1 MDKKQLLK
9 KLSEEL
15 SAEHVYDEYIKD
27 VSSLNT
33 DNVRLGIMG
42 QPNTAKTT
50 LINGL
55 LGTKLPVSNLPS
67 QTNYTIN
74 YGKVSEDS
82 LVQENKGTEI
92 VIDSDW
98 LKNHNLSILE
108 INNDIVP
115 DETSPMELCS
125 IISKCDVCIYL
136 INAQSALNRTD
147 LFILNNL
154 KDINMSTIL
163 VLSRLDLLSEEDQ
176 NEVYTYVKSNISE
189 FTITL

>member
-15 SAEHVYDEYIKD
+15 STEHVYDEYIKD

-92 VIDSDW
+92 V
-98 LKNHNLSILE
+98 
-108 INNDIVP
+108 
-115 DETSPMELCS
+115 
-125 IISKCDVCIYL
+125 
-136 INAQSALNRTD
+136 AL
-147 LFILNNL
+147 
-154 KDINMSTIL
+154 
-163 VLSRLDLLSEEDQ
+163 LSR
-176 NEVYTYVKSNISE
+176 
-189 FTITL
+189 

>member
-92 VIDSDW
+92 VVDSDW

-147 LFILNNL
+147 
-154 KDINMSTIL
+154 
-163 VLSRLDLLSEEDQ
+163 
-176 NEVYTYVKSNISE
+176 
-189 FTITL
+189 